1 MQILEALT
9 GRDTSFISIMEDTT
23 KDVTSIFG
31 NSGNNLGIGDGLKS
45 SLYDN
50 SGGIG
55 QVNSQR

>member
-31 NSGNNLGIGDGLKS
+31 ISGNNVGNIGDGL
-45 SLYDN
+45 
-50 SGGIG
+50 
-55 QVNSQR
+55 